1 MLGLAF
7 DAITI
12 TSNGNKKD
20 AIPFKKRKFIVFT
33 SRVHAG
39 ENNASYMV
47 EGIIAF
53 LLSDS
58 KQAEILRSTF
68 IFKLVPMLNPDGVV
82 LGN

>member
-1 MLGLAF
+1 M
-7 DAITI
+7 
-12 TSNGNKKD
+12 
-20 AIPFKKRKFIVFT
+20 
-33 SRVHAG
+33 
-39 ENNASYMV
+39 
-47 EGIIAF
+47 EGIIDF